1 LGVALTA
8 RNRRTLAAAARAMI
22 PPGGAVEAGAD
33 ELGLPAKIAADVDSF
48 PRVPHNLVRLL
59 LFAVEHYPLV
69 SGRRRRFTALAPDDQ
84 VEFLNELGHH
94 ERSALRRLS
103 YSYLKSIVF
112 GAFVSH
118 PDVEK
123 VIGYRYECLR
133 PLAEGPPEEQVH
145 H

>member
-1 LGVALTA
+1 LGVALSR
-8 RNRRTLAAAARAMI
+8 RNRRTLAAVARAMV
-22 PPGGAVEAGAD
+22 PAGGAVAAGAD
-33 ELGLPAKIAADVDSF
+33 DLDLPRKAADDIDTY
-48 PRVPHNLVRLL
+48 PRFAHNQVRLL

-69 SGRRRRFTALAPDDQ
+69 SGYRRRFTALPADQ
-84 VEFLNELGHH
+84 QPAFLTKLGHH
-94 ERSALRRLS
+94 ERSALRRLV

-123 VIGYRYECLR
+123 VIGYRYECVR
-133 PLAEGPPEEQVH
+133 PLAEASPEEQIH

>member
-1 LGVALTA
+1 MV
-8 RNRRTLAAAARAMI
+8 

-33 ELGLPAKIAADVDSF
+33 ELGLAAKIGDEVDTF

-59 LFAVEHYPLV
+59 LFAVEHYPLIG
-69 SGRRRRFTALAPDDQ
+69 GRRRRFTALAPGDQ
-84 VEFLNELGHH
+84 IAFLDELGHH
-94 ERSALRRLS
+94 ERSALRRLV

-118 PDVEK
+118 PAVEK
-123 VIGYRYECLR
+123 VIGYRYECVR
-133 PLAEGPPEEQVH
+133 PLTESSPEEQIH

>member
-1 LGVALTA
+1 LDVALTA
-8 RNRRTLAAAARAMI
+8 RNRRTLAAAARVMVPA
-22 PPGGAVEAGAD
+22 GGAVEAGGE
-33 ELGLPAKIAADVDSF
+33 ELGLASSIAADVDSF

-59 LFAVEHYPLV
+59 LFAVEHYPLIG
-69 SGRRRRFTALAPDDQ
+69 GRRKRFTALGPDDQ
-84 VEFLNELGHH
+84 LAFLNELGHH
-94 ERSALRRLS
+94 ERSALRRLT

-118 PDVEK
+118 PDVEN

-133 PLAEGPPEEQVH
+133 PLAEAGPEEQIH

>member
-1 LGVALTA
+1 MV
-8 RNRRTLAAAARAMI
+8 
-22 PPGGAVEAGAD
+22 PPGGAIGAGAD
-33 ELGLPAKIAADVDSF
+33 DLDLPRKVAAEIDTYPPF
-48 PRVPHNLVRLL
+48 AHNQVRLL

-69 SGRRRRFTALAPDDQ
+69 SGYRRRFSALPPDERP
-84 VEFLNELGHH
+84 VFLTSLGHH
-94 ERSALRRLS
+94 KRSALRRLV

-133 PLAEGPPEEQVH
+133 PRGRAEPEEQIH